1 MNPVLLAIAVY
12 EGLQQAR
19 EIAERLEA
27 YREAEAYAR
36 SRGKP
41 LLIAGMPRSPWTHG
55 AGKREYGDV
64 VLDIN
69 PLVLNIING
78 VGVRA
83 DVRWIPYSDK
93 HFGAALVSHTLEHLR
108 TKEDALMALRELN
121 RVADRVFVVGPSK
134 TSILAWLHGEHRLWV
149 QVENEKVVVEE
160 RSW

>member
-1 MNPVLLAIAVY
+1 MNPILLAVVIY

-83 DVRWIPYSDK
+83 DVRWIPYPDR
-93 HFGAALVSHTLEHLR
+93 HFGAAYVSHTLEHLQ
-108 TKEDALMALRELN
+108 TKEDVLMALRELN
-121 RVADRVFVVGPSK
+121 RVADRVFIVSPSK
-134 TSILAWLHGEHRLWV
+134 TSILAWIHGEHNLWIEV
-149 QVENEKVVVEE
+149 RDGEVVIEE
-160 RSW
+160 RD